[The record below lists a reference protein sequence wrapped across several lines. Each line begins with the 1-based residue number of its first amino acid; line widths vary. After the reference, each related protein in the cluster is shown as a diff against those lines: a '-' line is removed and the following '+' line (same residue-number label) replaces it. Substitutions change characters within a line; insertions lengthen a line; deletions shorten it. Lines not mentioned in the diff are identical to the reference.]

1 LKRPPD
7 LRPPVVGVFDRRQR
21 AEACVRALHGSGFE
35 ASRIGFA
42 GPGVIPSAPL
52 DGELPGDDPMAAAAT
67 GSLAGGL
74 IGGALGAVVAGLLPG
89 VGPIIAGGMLAGI
102 AAGAPAALEAAGLA
116 PHLAG
121 YCEAQ
126 IHAGRFLVTV
136 RSNRPFEAAFIM
148 TLQGGRV
155 EGSLSRAVSEATG
168 TTPEPAGMV
177 EGVFASEAVAEA
189 VAEQLRAAFP
199 EREVT
204 IEDGDAP
211 HRVRV
216 RQRI

>member
-102 AAGAPAALEAAGLA
+102 AAALEAAGLA
-116 PHLAG
+116 PHLAD

-126 IHAGRFLVTV
+126 IRAGRFLVTV

>member
-1 LKRPPD
+1 MKRPPD

-102 AAGAPAALEAAGLA
+102 AAALEAAGLA